1 MTDDTAQPEI
11 IDIEADDIIEQK
23 VGETATVAPLKRA
36 TKRSLIGASA
46 LAIVLAGVGGG
57 WVYRDILA
65 NYFPND
71 QVQTMAT
78 RVETLETNAKAMS
91 NKLDA
96 VVGVTDEIK
105 SQLGAA
111 QAAAE
116 EAKKTA
122 GGLKSDFTTTK
133 LSIIVAQ
140 SAIAKANTALD
151 ELRSKIDN
159 GVSSTVEPN
168 TSGLKARVDSL
179 EKDVAN
185 LKQSAGATTTDNALL
200 SQSLADLKAKIAAG
214 TSFKDEFGRIQGLVP
229 AAEGLD
235 VLGANA
241 ELGIPNAQILA
252 LELKT
257 IAAALP
263 EIEPS
268 KTNEDVS
275 WWGSTTTMLSQ
286 LVTIKSAGTPDWRGL
301 AAQTISFAEQRDLAK
316 SVSTLERIEGA
327 LPVELQKWHDRAAAR
342 VAIEAALEKTS
353 SAVLRQIA
361 AKG

>member
-1 MTDDTAQPEI
+1 MIDDNAQPEI
-11 IDIEADDIIEQK
+11 IDIEADDVIERK
-23 VGETATVAPLKRA
+23 TSEPTNSSSLKRG
-36 TKRSLIGASA
+36 TKRSLIGSVALGLILAS
-46 LAIVLAGVGGG
+46 IGGG
-57 WVYRDILA
+57 WIYRDLLA

-71 QVQTMAT
+71 QVQSMSM

-116 EAKKTA
+116 NADRIAT
-122 GGLKSDFTTTK
+122 GMKSDSAATK
-133 LSIIVAQ
+133 LSIAAVQ
-140 SAIAKANTALD
+140 SALSKANISLET
-151 ELRSKIDN
+151 LRDKITN
-159 GVSSTVEPN
+159 GVTSTGEPDA
-168 TSGLKARVDSL
+168 SGLKNRIDNL
-179 EKDVAN
+179 EKDVAS
-185 LKQSAGATTTDNALL
+185 LKQSGGATTTDSALL

-214 TSFKDEFGRIQGLVP
+214 TSFKDEFGRIQRLVP

-241 ELGIPNAQILA
+241 ELGIPNARSLA

-263 EIEPS
+263 EIETS
-268 KTNEDVS
+268 KTNEDGS

-286 LVTIKSAGTPDWRGL
+286 LVTIKSAGTPDWRSL
-301 AAQTISFAEQRDLAK
+301 AAQTISFAEQGDLAK
-316 SVSTLERIEGA
+316 SVSTLEGIEGA

-342 VAIEAALEKTS
+342 IAIEAALEKTS